1 MVNYQGKG
9 GFFMARRF
17 VTDDC
22 FINGNI
28 IEIYGE
34 EAKHIEV
41 LRHKVNDIIEVNNR
55 NCKIINIEKNKIIC
69 EMFGDEIKRGI
80 PNVDITLY
88 QALLKSDKME
98 YVIQKSVELGISKIV
113 PFESKNIVVKLKD
126 NERNKKIDRW
136 NKISKEATKQCGRT
150 DDVEVENV
158 MNFNQMLSSLDEYT
172 SIILAYENEN
182 QLLKEVLKQ
191 INSKKIA
198 VIIGAEGGFD
208 KEEVEKILQNKKAN
222 SVSLGSRILRAETAS
237 LNLISILGY
246 EFDI

>member
-1 MVNYQGKG
+1 
-9 GFFMARRF
+9 MARRF

-22 FINGNI
+22 KINDNI

-41 LRHKVNDIIEVNNR
+41 LRHKSNDIIEVNNR
-55 NCKIINIEKNKIIC
+55 NCKIINIEKNKVVC
-69 EMFGDEIKRGI
+69 EMFGEEIRRGI
-80 PNVDITLY
+80 PKVDITLY

-126 NERNKKIDRW
+126 NEKNKKIDRY

-150 DDVEVENV
+150 DEVEVTNV
-158 MNFNQMLSSLDEYT
+158 MCFKEMLNSLDEYT
-172 SIILAYENEN
+172 SIILAYENEE
-182 QLLKEVLKQ
+182 QPLKEML
-191 INSKKIA
+191 KKINHEKIA
-198 VIIGAEGGFD
+198 IIIGAEGGFD
-208 KEEVEKILQNKKAN
+208 KEEVEKILENKKAV
-222 SVSLGSRILRAETAS
+222 SVSLGDRILRAETAS

-246 EFDI
+246 EFDV

>member
-1 MVNYQGKG
+1 
-9 GFFMARRF
+9 MARRF

-22 FINGNI
+22 KINDNI

-41 LRHKVNDIIEVNNR
+41 LRHKINDIIEVNNR
-55 NCKIINIEKNKIIC
+55 NCKIINIEKNKVVC
-69 EMFGDEIKRGI
+69 EMFGEEIRRGI
-80 PNVDITLY
+80 PKVDITLY

-126 NERNKKIDRW
+126 NEKNKKIDRY

-150 DDVEVENV
+150 DEVEVTNV
-158 MNFNQMLSSLDEYT
+158 MCFKEMLNSLDEYT
-172 SIILAYENEN
+172 SIILAYENEE
-182 QLLKEVLKQ
+182 QPLKEML
-191 INSKKIA
+191 KKINHEKIA
-198 VIIGAEGGFD
+198 IIIGAEGGFD
-208 KEEVEKILQNKKAN
+208 KEEVEKILENKKAV
-222 SVSLGSRILRAETAS
+222 SVSLGDRILRAETAS

-246 EFDI
+246 EFDV